1 MIKDG
6 NKKSLRRNGYL
17 NGNSNFRS
25 WATAWFQSA
34 VGFRTKN
41 IGMSCNDHQSDKI
54 LKKNESIVDL
64 GIEVLLLTC
73 NTVANAGTSQSITEP
88 CHAAIPVMQFFQTS
102 RAESCIHQL
111 HQSCCLRYPSKRKV
125 ITSSMRKTAEIT
137 PPKKKTGMGQIC
149 YCNPPLSGCFHTKNG
164 KFRGLYHGQSGWAT
178 HYKVDPIWLARFP
191 TRFPYDHHSSY
202 TNPYI
207 TLKKKNL

>member
-1 MIKDG
+1 MHIIYIYYAYILYIFNFGGYSPVIKDG

-137 PPKKKTGMGQIC
+137 PPKKKQVWVKFATVT
-149 YCNPPLSGCFHTKNG
+149 PL
-164 KFRGLYHGQSGWAT
+164 
-178 HYKVDPIWLARFP
+178 
-191 TRFPYDHHSSY
+191 
-202 TNPYI
+202 
-207 TLKKKNL
+207 